1 LANHLARLAAIDLD
15 VCGSK
20 SNGRQKKMWVMTRV
34 STRGFAA
41 KIFPSPGRD
50 GRKLEAN
57 FFFVAAGVRRL

>member
-1 LANHLARLAAIDLD
+1 MAAAE
-15 VCGSK
+15 
-20 SNGRQKKMWVMTRV
+20 RPKKITRNFN
-34 STRGFAA
+34 RGFAA